1 MCIHMEKKTER
12 NDAVNR
18 IENLVM
24 IEIKKVSVA
33 ILFKINQPN
42 YFKYDVRKNLNRSFV
57 T

>member
-33 ILFKINQPN
+33 ILFKINQPS
-42 YFKYDVRKNLNRSFV
+42 YFKYDVRKNLNKSFV

>member
-1 MCIHMEKKTER
+1 MEKKTER